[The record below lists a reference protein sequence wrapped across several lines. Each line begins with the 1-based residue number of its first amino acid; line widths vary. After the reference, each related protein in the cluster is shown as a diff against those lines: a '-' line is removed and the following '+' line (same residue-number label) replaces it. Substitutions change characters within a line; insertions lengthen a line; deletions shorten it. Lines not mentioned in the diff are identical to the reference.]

1 MPQSQQPVTQKPEN
15 FRKFMQNKHVQ
26 PISFSP
32 SPPIERTVNRSDKRQ
47 STMQSALHI
56 STQVLPGKKIE
67 ISSPELPVGDDVEVF
82 IIAPKTSIYHC
93 LSVINSLED
102 VHSLHKKYDQGQPL
116 LGESRTSKMPS
127 DISAALEALKVI
139 DDYLNPEPGSLG
151 EEMLNDALE
160 GRMRLEAT
168 DIQDKM
174 LIQHHAKKYIQQA
187 IATLQRLI
195 PDPLS

>member
-1 MPQSQQPVTQKPEN
+1 
-15 FRKFMQNKHVQ
+15 MQDQHVQ

-67 ISSPELPVGDDVEVF
+67 ISSPQLPVGEDVEVF
-82 IIAPKTSIYHC
+82 IIAPKTSIRSC
-93 LSVINSLED
+93 LSVINSLER
-102 VHSLHKKYDQGQPL
+102 VRSLNKKYDQGQQLLSEPL
-116 LGESRTSKMPS
+116 TSKIPN
-127 DISAALEALKVI
+127 DISVALEALIVI
-139 DDYLNPEPGSLG
+139 DDYLNPEAGSLY

-160 GRMRLEAT
+160 GRMRLEAI
-168 DIQDKM
+168 DLQDRM

-195 PDPLS
+195 PDPSS

>member
-1 MPQSQQPVTQKPEN
+1 
-15 FRKFMQNKHVQ
+15 
-26 PISFSP
+26 
-32 SPPIERTVNRSDKRQ
+32 
-47 STMQSALHI
+47 MQSALHI

-67 ISSPELPVGDDVEVF
+67 ISSPELPVGEDVEVF
-82 IIAPKTSIYHC
+82 IITPKTSICH
-93 LSVINSLED
+93 LSVINSLEL
-102 VHSLHKKYDQGQPL
+102 VHSLNKKYGLGRQLLNEPL
-116 LGESRTSKMPS
+116 TPKMPS
-127 DISAALEALKVI
+127 DISVALEALKAI

-168 DIQDKM
+168 DLQDKM

-195 PDPLS
+195 PASLS

>member
-1 MPQSQQPVTQKPEN
+1 
-15 FRKFMQNKHVQ
+15 
-26 PISFSP
+26 
-32 SPPIERTVNRSDKRQ
+32 
-47 STMQSALHI
+47 MQSALHI

-67 ISSPELPVGDDVEVF
+67 ISSPELPVGEDVEVF
-82 IIAPKTSIYHC
+82 IITPKTSICH
-93 LSVINSLED
+93 LSVINSLEL
-102 VHSLHKKYDQGQPL
+102 VHSLNKKYGLGRQLLNEPL
-116 LGESRTSKMPS
+116 TSKMPS
-127 DISAALEALKVI
+127 DISVALEALKAI

-168 DIQDKM
+168 DLQDKM

-195 PDPLS
+195 PASLS

>member
-1 MPQSQQPVTQKPEN
+1 
-15 FRKFMQNKHVQ
+15 
-26 PISFSP
+26 
-32 SPPIERTVNRSDKRQ
+32 
-47 STMQSALHI
+47 MQSALHI

-82 IIAPKTSIYHC
+82 IIAPKTSVRIHP
-93 LSVINSLED
+93 SVINLLERVPSLN
-102 VHSLHKKYDQGQPL
+102 KKYCQGQQL
-116 LGESRTSKMPS
+116 LSEPPS
-127 DISAALEALKVI
+127 SILQGDIVVALEALKAI

-168 DIQDKM
+168 DLQDRM

-187 IATLQRLI
+187 MNTLQRLI
-195 PDPLS
+195 PSSSS

>member
-1 MPQSQQPVTQKPEN
+1 
-15 FRKFMQNKHVQ
+15 MQDKHVK

-67 ISSPELPVGDDVEVF
+67 ISSPELPVGDEVDVF
-82 IIAPKTSIYHC
+82 IIAPKTSIRSC
-93 LSVINSLED
+93 LSVINCLERVPSLN
-102 VHSLHKKYDQGQPL
+102 KKYCQGQQL
-116 LGESRTSKMPS
+116 LSEPPTSIMQG
-127 DISAALEALKVI
+127 DIAIALEALKAI
-139 DDYLNPEPGSLG
+139 DDYLNPEPGSLC

-187 IATLQRLI
+187 INTLQRLL
-195 PDPLS
+195 PNSSS